1 MNYAVVYPTTDD
13 DAPVS
18 VDLFLTATYDVQAE
32 VILNIKSGLTDQPG
46 GPFFKISFHM
56 VGHVG
61 SRNQKGD
68 WALY

>member
-32 VILNIKSGLTDQPG
+32 VILNIKSGLTDQQG
-46 GPFFKISFHM
+46 TI
-56 VGHVG
+56 
-61 SRNQKGD
+61 
-68 WALY
+68 L